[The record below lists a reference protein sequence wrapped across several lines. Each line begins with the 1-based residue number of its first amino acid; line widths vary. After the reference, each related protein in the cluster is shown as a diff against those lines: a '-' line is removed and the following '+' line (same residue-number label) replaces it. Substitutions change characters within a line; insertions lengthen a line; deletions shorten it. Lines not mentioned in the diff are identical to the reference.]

1 MQVQDVLVQ
10 HKHVLHER
18 GYESIFNSGFSDFSA
33 DINGRATS
41 SDSCPCICL
50 PIITCWDGS
59 TIGPVNG
66 TYVVHS
72 SPTPICPHGQSP
84 MQDRTC
90 LPPCGG
96 SNIAEEFMYKTTKFT
111 DYVFNAGQ
119 TICDNRVSNVMP
131 TLYNNQTKQQQFC
144 SGYKVG
150 STNSAKYDSQG
161 GIICDNENNT
171 GCHWDITNVKV

>member
-1 MQVQDVLVQ
+1 MREDMKASSVLGSVIL
-10 HKHVLHER
+10 VLILMGAPLLVIPVHA
-18 GYESIFNSGFSDFSA
+18 SA
-33 DINGRATS
+33 I
-41 SDSCPCICL
+41 L

-131 TLYNNQTKQQQFC
+131 TLYNDQTKQQQFC

>member
-1 MQVQDVLVQ
+1 MREDMKASSVLGSVIL
-10 HKHVLHER
+10 VLILMGAPLLVIPVHA
-18 GYESIFNSGFSDFSA
+18 SA
-33 DINGRATS
+33 I
-41 SDSCPCICL
+41 L